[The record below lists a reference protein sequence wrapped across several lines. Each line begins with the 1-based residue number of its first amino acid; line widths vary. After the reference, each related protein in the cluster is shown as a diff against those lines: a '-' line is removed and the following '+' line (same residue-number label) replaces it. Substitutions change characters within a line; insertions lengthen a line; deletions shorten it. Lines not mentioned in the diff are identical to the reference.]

1 MQKLWHFVI
10 YLLLPKMFKWNSE
23 HVFTVSKEQSILLR
37 ETIQNTFF
45 FIIMSLF
52 RPRHFIL
59 YQASHSRAMV
69 LPCGALVKS
78 SLSTQSR
85 LITLYQTTNFRLVKI
100 ESLCRQQN
108 DKIISTKVVIFGSD
122 SVKNIA
128 GKGEN
133 AGYKHFLLFLQ
144 CFQKGFSSG

>member
-1 MQKLWHFVI
+1 
-10 YLLLPKMFKWNSE
+10 
-23 HVFTVSKEQSILLR
+23 
-37 ETIQNTFF
+37 
-45 FIIMSLF
+45 MSLF
-52 RPRHFIL
+52 RLRHFIL

-85 LITLYQTTNFRLVKI
+85 LKTLYQTTNFRLVKI
-100 ESLCRQQN
+100 ESLCRRQN

-122 SVKNIA
+122 SVKNIV